1 MPLSGTL
8 SGTMSD
14 TMTITMTNPGSATAR
29 GLQLAERLD
38 LKGLDRTD
46 VFSVVPLGFHTP
58 SGGSAVLFRS
68 GAAVFIGLNPVEEE
82 EIVRG
87 LGARLINP
95 LGERE
100 IESLELSFD
109 SEDAVTAN
117 GAVHLK
123 TPDPARLLVVAEVL
137 ASAVSLSLDERRVGT
152 AFVRVARVAEELKAG
167 RLSTGSQREILAD
180 IGEALAIQSRLA
192 GRVGLDD
199 KPDVLWEHPELERLW
214 MKLADEFDLKS
225 RANAVAQKLAVIR
238 DSADTLSGLLSTRT
252 SHRLEWYIIA
262 LIAIEIVLGLYDRF
276 WK

>member
-1 MPLSGTL
+1 
-8 SGTMSD
+8 MSD
-14 TMTITMTNPGSATAR
+14 TMTITMTNPGSTTAR